1 MQVSSNSVVAL
12 QVELSDIWGNL
23 IQRSEEP
30 VQYLHG
36 GYGNIFSPVEAALEG
51 KGVNDRVEVRLE
63 PEEAFGD
70 YDENLLRVEP
80 RSRFPQ
86 EIEVGMRIEGD
97 PAGGDDRSPIFT
109 ITDIAEGKVVLD
121 ANHPLAG
128 MALKFS
134 CTVVEVRP
142 ATATEIQNGTTDD
155 PDSVIM
161 RILP

>member
-1 MQVSSNSVVAL
+1 LQVSRNTVVAL
-12 QVELSDIWGNL
+12 QVELSDLWGNL
-23 IQRSEEP
+23 IQRFEAP

-80 RSRFPQ
+80 CNRFPQ
-86 EIEVGMRIEGD
+86 EIEVGMRLEGD
-97 PAGGDDRSPIFT
+97 AAGEDDNPIFT

-121 ANHPLAG
+121 ANHTLAG

-142 ATATEIQNGTTDD
+142 ATATEVQNGMTDD
-155 PDSVIM
+155 PESVIM

>member
-1 MQVSSNSVVAL
+1 LQVSRNTVVAL
-12 QVELSDIWGNL
+12 QVELSEIWGNL
-23 IQRSEEP
+23 IQRSEGP

-70 YDENLLRVEP
+70 YDENLLKVEP

-97 PAGGDDRSPIFT
+97 SAGEDDNPIFT

-134 CTVVEVRP
+134 CTVAEVRP

-155 PDSVIM
+155 PESVIM
-161 RILP
+161 RVLP